1 MKIAGYE
8 KLSLQDFPSHI
19 SCIIF
24 TQGCNFK
31 CPFCQN
37 STLIPFDSEQ
47 LTSEQEI
54 LNYLKLRKKIINGLT
69 ISGGEPTLQ
78 PDLKEFIAKVKQIGV
93 DIKLDTNGTNY
104 TLLKELI
111 ERKLV
116 DYVAMDIKN
125 VWNKYANT
133 SGISDIKI
141 QNIENSIN
149 LLKRNLV
156 DYEFRT
162 TVMNEYHSLQDILE
176 IIKLI
181 GNSKYYIQNFRNS
194 ECVLDK
200 NLTELTDEKLILW
213 NQVLKHYTNVSIRGL
228 KKEDF

>member
-8 KLSLQDFPSHI
+8 KISLQDYPNHI

-24 TQGCNFK
+24 TQGCNLK

-37 STLIPFDSEQ
+37 STLIPFDNKNLIDEN
-47 LTSEQEI
+47 EI
-54 LNYLKLRKKIINGLT
+54 LKYLKLRKHFINGVT

-78 PDLKEFIAKVKQIGV
+78 NDLKDFICKIKELQL

-104 TLLKELI
+104 DLLKYLI
-111 ERKLV
+111 NNQLI

-125 VWNKYANT
+125 SFNKYNET
-133 SGISDIKI
+133 SGIIKI
-141 QNIENSIN
+141 DIENIKKSIN
-149 LLKRNLV
+149 LLKQNKI

-162 TVMNEYHSLQDILE
+162 TIINEYHSIQDIFK

-181 GNSKYYIQNFRNS
+181 GDSKYFLQNFKNS
-194 ECVLDK
+194 SNVLNK
-200 NLTELTDEKLILW
+200 NLTSFTNEKLILW
-213 NQVLKHYTNVSIRGL
+213 NEILKEHKNVFIRGL
-228 KKEDF
+228 EKED